1 MRDFLCEST
10 SPLAFA
16 TLAWAVRN
24 SPPAACPCATTRPPA
39 ESNHCLEMGP
49 QGNVGRAP
57 RHCKGL
63 GPNLRLRTVNDAALV
78 RARYCCGPHN
88 RAGSCVFPPI
98 TERRMRFAGL
108 ALQVLGT
115 GFGFLALME
124 TRQLFRLPSFA
135 DSAREW
141 IKRRPRSQVVVPL
154 TGTAVMTSA
163 GSAKLSLWSNTGP
176 ELDTAQRINAW
187 L

>member
-1 MRDFLCEST
+1 VSRHRLWPLRPWHGLCGT
-10 SPLAFA
+10 RLRQPVLARPRGRPQNRIIA
-16 TLAWAVRN
+16 LKWARRGMSAVRQDIARVWARTCAYARWMT
-24 SPPAACPCATTRPPA
+24 PPWFVRGTAAVLIIA
-39 ESNHCLEMGP
+39 
-49 QGNVGRAP
+49 
-57 RHCKGL
+57 L
-63 GPNLRLRTVNDAALV
+63 GVAF
-78 RARYCCGPHN
+78 
-88 RAGSCVFPPI
+88 FPPI

-163 GSAKLSLWSNTGP
+163 GSAKLSLWSNMGP
-176 ELDTAQRINAW
+176 ELDTAQRINA
-187 L
+187 LVVNV